1 MQENRPGYRTSSG
14 KHYKPIDMK
23 RILKKLL
30 APVIREVADEILKEL
45 CYSPS
50 LSPQE
55 VKKVVENAFETLLLK
70 HQK

>member
-1 MQENRPGYRTSSG
+1 MQENRSGYRERNENN
-14 KHYKPIDMK
+14 YKPIDMK

-30 APVIREVADEILKEL
+30 APVIREVADERLKEL
-45 CYSPS
+45 CYFPS

>member
-1 MQENRPGYRTSSG
+1 
-14 KHYKPIDMK
+14 MK

-30 APVIREVADEILKEL
+30 APVIREVADERLKEL
-45 CYSPS
+45 CYYPS

>member
-1 MQENRPGYRTSSG
+1 M
-14 KHYKPIDMK
+14 
-23 RILKKLL
+23 
-30 APVIREVADEILKEL
+30 IREVVDERLKEL